1 MTTEPYSQ
9 TQTNRP
15 KAATRNWLAPRV
27 LPRDSLAPRESWKE
41 EDRDS
46 SSTVL

>member
-1 MTTEPYSQ
+1 
-9 TQTNRP
+9 
-15 KAATRNWLAPRV
+15 V